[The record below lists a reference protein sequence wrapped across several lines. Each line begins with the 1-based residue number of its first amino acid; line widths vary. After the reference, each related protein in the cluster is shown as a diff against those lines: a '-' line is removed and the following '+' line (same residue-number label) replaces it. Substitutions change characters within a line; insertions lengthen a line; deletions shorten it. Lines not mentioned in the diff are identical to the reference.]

1 MKARELMEELFAR
14 ADEPVRDTVDT
25 CKAGDPE
32 RALRRVATCFIA
44 TPEVIRA
51 AGDWGADLLITH
63 EPTYYEHRDH
73 LGAIPDDPV
82 MQAKKRLLE
91 GTGMTVYRLHD
102 HMHASTPDGII
113 EGELHALPWGCAHD
127 GHFAVTL
134 REPRTARQVAA
145 DLEKHWGLRRVRMVG
160 ALDEP
165 MTGVYLMIGAYGEEN
180 HLKALRKPECQI
192 LVVGETSEWR
202 IAEYVRD
209 AVQLGLSKAM
219 LVCGHVGSE
228 REGMRFLAQSIAKA
242 HPDLETRYFE
252 CGEVYTDLG

>member
-14 ADEPVRDTVDT
+14 ADEPVRGTVDT

-113 EGELHALPWGCAHD
+113 EGELHALPWDCAHD

-160 ALDEP
+160 ALDES

>member
-1 MKARELMEELFAR
+1 MKARELMAELCAR
-14 ADEPVRDTVDT
+14 ADRPVPDTVDT

-32 RALRRVATCFIA
+32 KELRKVATCFIA

-51 AGDWGADLLITH
+51 ADAWGADLLITH

-73 LGAIPDDPV
+73 RGQIPDDPV

-91 GTGMTVYRLHD
+91 STGLTVYRLHD
-102 HMHASTPDGII
+102 HMHESTPDGII
-113 EGELHALPWGCAHD
+113 EGELNALPWDCKHD

-134 REPRTARQVAA
+134 STPRTAREIAA
-145 DLEKHWGLRRVRMVG
+145 DLEECWQLRRVRLVG
-160 ALDEP
+160 DLDTP
-165 MTGVYLMIGAYGEEN
+165 LKGVYLMIGAYGEER
-180 HLKALRKPECQI
+180 HMQALRLPECEA

-202 IAEYVRD
+202 VAEYVRD
-209 AVQLGLSKAM
+209 AAQFGFHKAL

>member
-1 MKARELMEELFAR
+1 
-14 ADEPVRDTVDT
+14 
-25 CKAGDPE
+25 
-32 RALRRVATCFIA
+32 
-44 TPEVIRA
+44 
-51 AGDWGADLLITH
+51 
-63 EPTYYEHRDH
+63 
-73 LGAIPDDPV
+73 
-82 MQAKKRLLE
+82 
-91 GTGMTVYRLHD
+91 
-102 HMHASTPDGII
+102 
-113 EGELHALPWGCAHD
+113 
-127 GHFAVTL
+127 
-134 REPRTARQVAA
+134 
-145 DLEKHWGLRRVRMVG
+145 MVG

-209 AVQLGLSKAM
+209 AVQLGMPKAM